1 MPTQRHKNTPL
12 IYYMRFCYPVERIG
26 NPATHRP
33 ERQQRQQRI
42 SQQTAGENR
51 QNQQSRFSKP
61 SFKKNG
67 AWGQPTP
74 DHQESDSPPLFC
86 LDHRARAS

>member
-1 MPTQRHKNTPL
+1 
-12 IYYMRFCYPVERIG
+12 MRFCYPVERIG
-26 NPATHRP
+26 HPATHRP
-33 ERQQRQQRI
+33 RQQRI

-61 SFKKNG
+61 SFKKNW